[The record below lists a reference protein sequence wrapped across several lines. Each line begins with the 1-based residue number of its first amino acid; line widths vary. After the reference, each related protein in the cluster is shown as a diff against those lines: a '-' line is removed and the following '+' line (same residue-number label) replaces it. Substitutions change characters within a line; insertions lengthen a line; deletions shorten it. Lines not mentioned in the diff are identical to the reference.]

1 MQGCGHP
8 KFMPALR
15 QYLRDNRP
23 DVVGLVEPRISG
35 SKADSVIAAIGFP
48 HSYRIEAA
56 GYSGGI
62 WLCWYSSIK
71 IDILVNH
78 FQFLHF
84 RITCIDDGNSA
95 LATLIYA
102 SPNATKRKC
111 VWSHLNLLA
120 HSITQPWILFGDFN
134 ATLSDD
140 DRMGCALS
148 TQSCPLFRK
157 FVFDNGLRDMGFS
170 GPQFTWQRG
179 GAQARLDR
187 FLCNMQWDEAF
198 PESSVHHLLR
208 MKSDHRPLLLQ
219 VGPLYRNHSKPRF
232 QYFTGWRFHE
242 DFRRMVKDSWLPS
255 DSLST
260 TINSFARA
268 ADIWNGVVFG
278 FIGNKKRALMARLR
292 GVQRTLCSRRS
303 AFLTQ
308 LEKELLLEL
317 ENILDQEEMLWR
329 QKSRSEWIHLGDRNT
344 SYFHKK
350 AKIRKVRNR
359 ITSLQI
365 SDGSWCDEDSI
376 LKDEAVCFY
385 KSLFSCERA
394 TRPSSDC
401 PNMFPRVDANVMS
414 MLDIAPSPDEIRAAL
429 MGMAPLKA
437 PGLDGLHAEFFQK
450 NWDIAS
456 IERYPHFHDLMTP
469 SGSWDVALLLSLFPT
484 PVAHRILSI
493 RCPDTSDG
501 VDFCYWRWHDR
512 FTVREAYLKCMENSL
527 DSSSTHWDAVWQIWD
542 AVCSGTV
549 SSSFY
554 TADLHTW
561 LLLNLRS
568 RNILAPLDVPWNI
581 LFGSV
586 CWHIW
591 KCRNEYVFAGSNS
604 HPDSVALHSII
615 WARHYYTATV
625 VPQRL
630 PSPLHDA
637 SPCQWSP
644 PPSPWICLNTDGGV
658 CKSTNIAKAGG
669 LFRDNCGTWIRGYG
683 RCIGIADPLT
693 AELWAIHDGLILA
706 WDLGFEMLQVQ
717 SDCAKAISTL
727 TASTVRKDSHAL
739 IRSIHSL
746 CQRGWE
752 VDFVWIPREAN
763 QVVDQLVKDLPQS
776 QYERVCIDGPP
787 AYMSDLLSRDIHG
800 PPYSRGSA

>member
-1 MQGCGHP
+1 
-8 KFMPALR
+8 
-15 QYLRDNRP
+15 
-23 DVVGLVEPRISG
+23 
-35 SKADSVIAAIGFP
+35 
-48 HSYRIEAA
+48 
-56 GYSGGI
+56 
-62 WLCWYSSIK
+62 
-71 IDILVNH
+71 
-78 FQFLHF
+78 
-84 RITCIDDGNSA
+84 
-95 LATLIYA
+95 
-102 SPNATKRKC
+102 
-111 VWSHLNLLA
+111 
-120 HSITQPWILFGDFN
+120 
-134 ATLSDD
+134 
-140 DRMGCALS
+140 
-148 TQSCPLFRK
+148 
-157 FVFDNGLRDMGFS
+157 
-170 GPQFTWQRG
+170 
-179 GAQARLDR
+179 
-187 FLCNMQWDEAF
+187 
-198 PESSVHHLLR
+198 
-208 MKSDHRPLLLQ
+208 
-219 VGPLYRNHSKPRF
+219 
-232 QYFTGWRFHE
+232 
-242 DFRRMVKDSWLPS
+242 
-255 DSLST
+255 
-260 TINSFARA
+260 
-268 ADIWNGVVFG
+268 
-278 FIGNKKRALMARLR
+278 
-292 GVQRTLCSRRS
+292 
-303 AFLTQ
+303 
-308 LEKELLLEL
+308 
-317 ENILDQEEMLWR
+317 
-329 QKSRSEWIHLGDRNT
+329 
-344 SYFHKK
+344 
-350 AKIRKVRNR
+350 
-359 ITSLQI
+359 
-365 SDGSWCDEDSI
+365 
-376 LKDEAVCFY
+376 
-385 KSLFSCERA
+385 
-394 TRPSSDC
+394 
-401 PNMFPRVDANVMS
+401 
-414 MLDIAPSPDEIRAAL
+414 
-429 MGMAPLKA
+429 
-437 PGLDGLHAEFFQK
+437 
-450 NWDIAS
+450 
-456 IERYPHFHDLMTP
+456 MTP

-527 DSSSTHWDAVWQIWD
+527 DSSSTHWDAVWSLSVPQRVRVFLWLALRQKLMTNLERQRRNLCNNVSCSRCSFAESTTHVLRDCAHARQIWD